1 MLVWVGTYIAFSII
15 LFMTTLKRL
24 SIGHRTYTNCRE
36 TPTAIGCILNNTRIR
51 KRQNTDNGGVKII
64 K

>member
-15 LFMTTLKRL
+15 LFMTTLKRFG
-24 SIGHRTYTNCRE
+24 IGHRTHNNCRE
-36 TPTAIGCILNNTRIR
+36 TPTAIGCKLNYTRIR
-51 KRQNTDNGGVKII
+51 KRQNTDNGGEKII